1 MICWVEKGSIAWR
14 DGSQGRGMQQV
25 PGGEGGGALCNN
37 ALEERWGPLLCSTT
51 CGASKVT
58 LWWWSPLQSS
68 PDELGSPVPS
78 AGTITC
84 IPERC
89 SSVKLSLPTTG
100 PFSISANPE
109 LQGGWIQGEPE
120 VLEMAKTFTPDYF
133 LVVHQIK

>member
-1 MICWVEKGSIAWR
+1 MGAIAAQYNLWCQQGDTVVVEPAP
-14 DGSQGRGMQQV
+14 V
-25 PGGEGGGALCNN
+25 F
-37 ALEERWGPLLCSTT
+37 
-51 CGASKVT
+51 
-58 LWWWSPLQSS
+58 